1 MAGIG
6 GQAEGRSGITALT
19 PMGIAV
25 LALLFERAMH
35 PYEMYQLLIARK
47 EDRLLKIRPGSLYHT
62 VDRLAERELVA
73 SVGTDRDGNRPE
85 RTTYEVTDAGKDA
98 LRERLAELLAQPSEE
113 YPQFTL
119 ALSEAHN
126 LSAEAASEL
135 LKNRIELLQKDHDE
149 LRLIGESVGPKRIYY
164 VGLEYTLAM
173 RTAELSWLRAFVR
186 DIDSGA
192 LDWQPHSLPTTLTEG
207 LR

>member
-1 MAGIG
+1 M
-6 GQAEGRSGITALT
+6 ALT
-19 PMGIAV
+19 PLTPMAIAV

-98 LRERLAELLAQPSEE
+98 LRQRLTELLGQPAEE
-113 YPQFTL
+113 FPQFTL

-126 LSAEAASEL
+126 LSAEAASAL
-135 LKNRIELLQKDHDE
+135 LKNRIELLQKDLDD
-149 LRLIGESVGPKRIYY
+149 LLLIAESVVSKRVYY
-164 VGLEYTLAM
+164 VGLEYTIAM
-173 RTAELSWLRAFVR
+173 RTAELSWLRGFVL
-186 DIDSGA
+186 DIDTGS
-192 LDWQPHSLPTTLTEG
+192 LDWQPHNLSAALKEG